1 METPRERRLL
11 QTIQARS
18 KRTERRK
25 TMTDHSNKLNERYLH
40 FAEEAH
46 NKELKRIEKL
56 NQGLTKTRQETERIY
71 DHVTTDTALWVSDN
85 RASSDSL
92 CRLDDAEYDSE
103 GTSSSEFCE
112 TDCRHFPCVRP
123 ASGTVPKGAGF
134 NTAVDVDL
142 KVYERLSRVCLDEGL
157 SDGPS
162 IRRPCRS
169 TVEQRLDQERRLQAT
184 IQRNRQK
191 RLENQPKDW
200 SINYGKP
207 VSKRKIL
214 NAPRP
219 YCIQPTV

>member
-1 METPRERRLL
+1 METPHERRLL

-18 KRTERRK
+18 KRTERGK
-25 TMTDHSNKLNERYLH
+25 TMKDQHNKLNERYLH

-46 NKELKRIEKL
+46 TKELKRIEKL
-56 NQGLTKTRQETERIY
+56 NQELTKARQETEKINY
-71 DHVTTDTALWVSDN
+71 HVTNTTALSVSDN
-85 RASSDSL
+85 RASADSL
-92 CRLDDAEYDSE
+92 GRLDEAANDRSS
-103 GTSSSEFCE
+103 TSLEFCV
-112 TDCRHFPCVRP
+112 TGCRHFPCVRP
-123 ASGTVPKGAGF
+123 ASGTVPRGAGF

-142 KVYERLSRVCLDEGL
+142 KVYERLSRVCLDEVL

-169 TVEQRLDQERRLQAT
+169 TVDQRLDQERRLQVT

-191 RLENQPKDW
+191 RHENQPKDW

-219 YCIQPTV
+219 YYCIEPAT